1 MVFNCTLCGMG
12 PRATIVLVGI
22 VSLLFAGGYVFFTT
36 AGILAHN
43 CQLNMTSSPEE
54 YAIYLYYLRSSEC
67 GRINLTNLGVPNVPA
82 DLRIEVPDVTDA
94 AARTYIFCI
103 VGVILYGLWAITTLL
118 MLGSACAS
126 CIGRCCI
133 AVGIYPYIIV
143 LFLVLAFDVVAF
155 IFYLID
161 FIESFNLDFVLNL
174 LEIENQD
181 VVRPLFEKVEDIYL
195 VVPPL
200 ILWLTASK
208 GVIIWFIFLLL
219 AFVMLGVGSR
229 LWEENKPAPS
239 YDSAVQAPRSMA
251 TAPAPAEMSENP
263 SATNV
268 GLTVAAVRYNDPARQ
283 SNDHLNY
290 NEVPPP
296 ANVNVRRTVEPLK
309 GGHEPPYE
317 PPYDPHAGPNN
328 YPNEPLAPVR
338 QHSMINPYTDKRFSY
353 LPGNPQPFSYL
364 AGPPQQLSPRNSTNV
379 PEVRSQLPWTYFRSS
394 EDIVMPKRVT
404 STLTDHKEFPGEE
417 VSPPMAKPTAPDDRS
432 SDEGKWSGPE
442 YRY

>member
-12 PRATIVLVGI
+12 PRGTIFLVGL
-22 VSLLFAGGYVFFTT
+22 VSLVFAGGYVFFTT

-54 YAIYLYYLRSSEC
+54 YAIYLYYLRSSHC
-67 GRINLTNLGVPNVPA
+67 GPINLTRLGIGEVPA
-82 DLRIEVPDVTDA
+82 DLPIDVPDVTA
-94 AARTYIFCI
+94 ATERTYIFCI
-103 VGVILYGLWAITTLL
+103 VGVALFGLWAITSVL
-118 MLGSACAS
+118 MLGFACAP
-126 CIGRCCI
+126 CMGRCSI
-133 AVGIYPYIIV
+133 IVGIYPFIII

-161 FIESFNLDFVLNL
+161 FIESFDLDFVLNL
-174 LEIENQD
+174 LEIGNQE
-181 VVRPLFEKVEDIYL
+181 VVRHLFEKVENIYL

-208 GVIIWFIFLLL
+208 GIIIWFIFLLL

-239 YDSAVQAPRSMA
+239 YNNVVQAPRSMTLA
-251 TAPAPAEMSENP
+251 TAPVEMVEEPKP
-263 SATNV
+263 SDV

-283 SNDHLNY
+283 SNDNMSY
-290 NEVPPP
+290 NEIQPPSF
-296 ANVNVRRTVEPLK
+296 NVVRTVEPLK
-309 GGHEPPYE
+309 TGHEPLHE
-317 PPYDPHAGPNN
+317 PPPPSQF
-328 YPNEPLAPVR
+328 YPGEPPSPLR
-338 QHSMINPYTDKRFSY
+338 TNSIINPYTDKRFSY

-364 AGPPQQLSPRNSTNV
+364 AGPPQLSPRNSTNV
-379 PEVRSQLPWTYFRSS
+379 PEVRSQLPWTYFRNS
-394 EDIVMPKRVT
+394 EEFAMPKRVT
-404 STLTDHKEFPGEE
+404 STLNEHKEFPGEE
-417 VSPPMAKPTAPDDRS
+417 ISPPMSKPTAPDDRS